1 MKEDVKW
8 WKRMLFQISGC
19 VNRTSHNPYTAL
31 AAEKSSL
38 QKKKKKLKTPYSSK
52 YDIYMV
58 LLKYHRLKIEDC
70 LLVGHRP
77 YPKKGGVNFEK
88 PSSNLVPSLVRDFSL
103 IRREE
108 RIP

>member
-1 MKEDVKW
+1 
-8 WKRMLFQISGC
+8 MLFQISGC

-38 QKKKKKLKTPYSSK
+38 QKKKLLKTPYSSK

-77 YPKKGGVNFEK
+77 YPKKRGGG
-88 PSSNLVPSLVRDFSL
+88 
-103 IRREE
+103 RRGE
-108 RIP
+108 